1 MTTPSP
7 EQRDIERAL
16 RSLHLPLDPS
26 LELTSVAVAEDRL
39 DDSGVPAAERAA
51 AIAADVQ
58 EWARAAR
65 PPRRLQR
72 LVRAILRRC
81 AGSSGEALANG
92 YFEAHQKLV
101 DAGELSFAEAQELL
115 SNARLVIHLMTYER
129 MSCAQVARVLSA
141 PIHGTEY
148 NWEQVR
154 SIAKSMDM
162 SEPSLSAGHVQEI
175 LSRDRDE
182 QVARFADGTADVDL
196 ELVAD
201 ASRSLGLSDDDI
213 ALIAQLAEPEFE
225 PAVMIL
231 LHFMLTVCEFYDH
244 PLSVMYEFSPRGVAF
259 ASLQEAN
266 PLYGVE
272 GNAALNIAK
281 GAVALDAGWAW
292 GRKRKVRG
300 AALVLAGLLARME
313 EMHYPARRELAS
325 WLRQWIVRRHLQHQQ
340 MPQLLEWV
348 GVQDDAYAL
357 ISRLAELPTG
367 TYGSVEQRMVDAAG
381 AFLHRTPE
389 WAGRGLRDSVFA
401 SNVSRKKLG
410 DCEFVNRQH
419 AAICAYEA
427 HAGALTDAYV
437 RGHEASFRRVLEGRR
452 EDLEMRAEPADWNIR
467 VIFVAHQVVGVE
479 ALRQVQV
486 GDFIADFEMI
496 DYEELMER
504 LQLQIASRP
513 DGRSEFAVAVN
524 SHLVGPLNES
534 WVPEAIR
541 DRVRE
546 RLSAPTVSSV
556 KG

>member
-1 MTTPSP
+1 M
-7 EQRDIERAL
+7 
-16 RSLHLPLDPS
+16 
-26 LELTSVAVAEDRL
+26 
-39 DDSGVPAAERAA
+39 
-51 AIAADVQ
+51 
-58 EWARAAR
+58 
-65 PPRRLQR
+65 
-72 LVRAILRRC
+72 RRC
-81 AGSSGEALANG
+81 AGSSGAALANG
-92 YFEAHQKLV
+92 YFEAHRRLI

-115 SNARLVIHLMTYER
+115 SNARLVIHLMTHER

-141 PIHGTEY
+141 PIQGTEY

-162 SEPSLSAGHVQEI
+162 SEPSLSADHVQET

-201 ASRSLGLSDDDI
+201 ASRSLGLSDEDI
-213 ALIAQLAEPEFE
+213 ALIAQLADPEFE

-231 LHFMLTVCEFYDH
+231 LHFMLTVCEFFDH

-281 GAVALDAGWAW
+281 GAVALDARWAW

-340 MPQLLEWV
+340 VPQLLEWI
-348 GVQDDAYAL
+348 GSQDDAPAL
-357 ISRLAELPTG
+357 MSRLAEVPTG

-389 WAGRGLRDSVFA
+389 WASRGLGDSVFA

-419 AAICAYEA
+419 ASICAYEA
-427 HAGALTDAYV
+427 HAGALTGPYI
-437 RGHEASFRRVLEGRR
+437 RGHEASFRRVLEGRQK
-452 EDLEMRAEPADWNIR
+452 DLEMRAEPADWSIR
-467 VIFVAHQVVGVE
+467 VIFVAHQADRVE
-479 ALRQVQV
+479 SVRQVQV
-486 GDFIADFEMI
+486 GDFSADFEMI
-496 DYEELMER
+496 DYDELMER
-504 LQLQIASRP
+504 VQLQIAARP
-513 DGRSEFAVAVN
+513 DGRVGFTTAVN
-524 SHLVGPLNES
+524 SHLIGPLNES
-534 WVPEAIR
+534 WVPEALR

-546 RLSAPTVSSV
+546 RLSALPVSSV

>member
-1 MTTPSP
+1 MTMPSP

-16 RSLHLPLDPS
+16 RSLHLPLDPG
-26 LELTSVAVAEDRL
+26 LEPTSAAVAEDRL
-39 DDSGVPAAERAA
+39 GESGVPAAERAA
-51 AIAADVQ
+51 TIAADVQ
-58 EWARAAR
+58 EWRSAAR
-65 PPRRLQR
+65 PPERLKQ
-72 LVRAILRRC
+72 LVEAILRRC
-81 AGSSGEALANG
+81 AGSSGEDLADG
-92 YFEAHQKLV
+92 YFEAHQKLI
-101 DAGELSFAEAQELL
+101 DTGELSFDEAQELL
-115 SNARLVIHLMTYER
+115 SNARLVIHLMTHER

-154 SIAKSMDM
+154 SIAKSMDV
-162 SEPSLSAGHVQEI
+162 SEPSLSADDIQKI
-175 LSRDRDE
+175 LRRDRDE
-182 QVARFADGTADVDL
+182 QVARFADGTADVDI

-201 ASRSLGLSDDDI
+201 ASRSLGLSDDDT
-213 ALIAQLAEPEFE
+213 ALIAQLADPEFE

-281 GAVALDAGWAW
+281 GAVALDARWAW
-292 GRKRKVRG
+292 GRQRKVRG
-300 AALVLAGLLARME
+300 AALVLAKLLARME

-325 WLRQWIVRRHLQHQQ
+325 WLRQWIVRRHSQHQQ
-340 MPQLLEWV
+340 VPQLLEWV
-348 GVQDDAYAL
+348 GSQGDAHAL
-357 ISRLAELPTG
+357 ISRLAEVPTR
-367 TYGSVEQRMVDAAG
+367 TYGSVEQRIVDAAA
-381 AFLHRTPE
+381 AFLHRSPE

-410 DCEFVNRQH
+410 DCEFVHRQQTS
-419 AAICAYEA
+419 ICAYEA
-427 HAGALTDAYV
+427 HAGTLTDGYI

-452 EDLEMRAEPADWNIR
+452 EDLEMRAEPVDWSIR
-467 VIFVAHQVVGVE
+467 VIFVAHQAVGVE
-479 ALRQVQV
+479 SLRQVQV
-486 GDFIADFEMI
+486 GDFSADFEVI
-496 DYEELMER
+496 DYDELMER
-504 LQLQIASRP
+504 VQLQIAARP
-513 DGRSEFAVAVN
+513 DGRSEFAIAVN

-546 RLSAPTVSSV
+546 RLSALSVSSV
-556 KG
+556 EG